1 MSLFFKPHYWFLVSS
16 PSFSQINRNDNRGLA
31 LLKLALGRLHQTHI
45 SIVIVDLGVM
55 VTDYLKDFASPLVLF
70 QVVFKTS
77 LDEKYH

>member
-1 MSLFFKPHYWFLVSS
+1 MSLLFKPHYWFLVSN

-31 LLKLALGRLHQTHI
+31 LLKLALGRLHI

-55 VTDYLKDFASPLVLF
+55 VTDYLKGFASSLVLF
-70 QVVFKTS
+70 QVVFKMS